1 MSDDEPEQENYESDD
16 NDNDSDVSQRDAD
29 EVPKP
34 KLIIGEAIPTN
45 IDNEETGSLDDE
57 AGGPDSGSET
67 DGEPDDSG
75 EESDGDKH
83 TSPDEYPKTNVS
95 DKDSDDDDDDE
106 VVDEDYLKRF
116 DKDVISNYID
126 LYHPESRTHNY
137 DEVRALSFVIR
148 DVDGVIID
156 ELHKTLPFLTKFEKA
171 KVLGIRAKQIN
182 EGAQPFIKTQPTV
195 VAGYTIAQLELSQ
208 KKIPFIIRRPI
219 PNGGSEYWKLS
230 DLELII

>member
-1 MSDDEPEQENYESDD
+1 MSDDETEQENYESDD
-16 NDNDSDVSQRDAD
+16 SDSDASHHDLD
-29 EVPKP
+29 EAPKP
-34 KLIIGEAIPTN
+34 KLIIGEAIRTN
-45 IDNEETGSLDDE
+45 IDNEETGPLDDV
-57 AGGPDSGSET
+57 A
-67 DGEPDDSG
+67 GEPDDSEDELDASG
-75 EESDGDKH
+75 EESDASGEETGEDKQKL
-83 TSPDEYPKTNVS
+83 PDKFYEANVS
-95 DKDSDDDDDDE
+95 DADSDDEDE
-106 VVDEDYLKRF
+106 VIDEDYLKRF
-116 DKDVISNYID
+116 DKDVIANYID
-126 LYHPESRTHNY
+126 IYHPESRTHNY

-171 KVLGIRAKQIN
+171 KVLGVRAKQIN
-182 EGAQPFIKTQPTV
+182 EGAQPFIKTQTNV